1 MLQASVFLAI
11 FKVSLSPTMCN
22 LFIET
27 PMAVEQPVST
37 LSAEQV
43 SLLLQRVL
51 TKERLKTILVQESE
65 EDKKTM
71 QSLQEDLDGMC
82 RDFVV

>member
-1 MLQASVFLAI
+1 
-11 FKVSLSPTMCN
+11 
-22 LFIET
+22 
-27 PMAVEQPVST
+27 MAVEHPVSS

-65 EDKKTM
+65 EDKKTI
-71 QSLQEDLDGMC
+71 QTLQEDLDGMYRHC
-82 RDFVV
+82 VI